1 LECGALAPL
10 WYKYQSA
17 TKVAH
22 SKDGLIIQKREANM
36 TTLRLWLG
44 SIATTFAN
52 PGALLVFA
60 IIYAFL
66 LVASYIF
73 ISIREAT
80 IWQVL
85 ITYALMILIPIGFFT
100 LQASIV
106 DRVLDQRFRWRVIL
120 IDALKFLAVTI
131 PMVLLAWL
139 LFYLLNKIAARY
151 PAPIV
156 QAPPPVNQAPPAP
169 LPTPPLHWPSLIFST
184 LRFVLLGAAVPLATI
199 HLWIAVAGVELR
211 SLFSDRL
218 SFLKRMGSA
227 LARTFSSDSVAI
239 YGLGLIIFFVLP
251 YIILVPVF
259 RIGGNRTEFAVFG
272 LRLLLA
278 FLFSLIG
285 WVSTLT
291 ALARTAP
298 ALPTEV
304 SEPGVALPAESVA

>member
-1 LECGALAPL
+1 
-10 WYKYQSA
+10 
-17 TKVAH
+17 
-22 SKDGLIIQKREANM
+22 M
-36 TTLRLWLG
+36 TTLRLWLR

-85 ITYALMILIPIGFFT
+85 VTYALLILIPIVFFI

-106 DRVLDQRFRWRVIL
+106 DRVLEQKFRWRVIL

-131 PMVLLAWL
+131 PVLLLAGL
-139 LFYLLNKIAARY
+139 LFYLLNKMSARY

-156 QAPPPVNQAPPAP
+156 QAVPPPVHQAVPAP
-169 LPTPPLHWPSLIFST
+169 LPKPPLHWPSLIFST
-184 LRFVLLGAAVPLATI
+184 LRFVLLGAVLPLTTI
-199 HLWIAVAGVELR
+199 HLWIAVAGGGFR
-211 SLFSDRL
+211 TLFGDGPKA
-218 SFLKRMGSA
+218 FFKRIALA

-239 YGLGLIIFFVLP
+239 YGLGLIVFFVLP
-251 YIILVPVF
+251 YVILVPVF
-259 RIGGNRTEFAVFG
+259 SIGGNKTEFAVFG

-278 FLFSLIG
+278 FLFSLVG

-298 ALPTEV
+298 ALPAEV
-304 SEPGVALPAESVA
+304 SESNVALPAESAA

>member
-1 LECGALAPL
+1 
-10 WYKYQSA
+10 
-17 TKVAH
+17 
-22 SKDGLIIQKREANM
+22 M
-36 TTLRLWLG
+36 TTLKLWLS
-44 SIATTFAN
+44 SIARTFAN

-85 ITYALMILIPIGFFT
+85 VTYVLMILILIGFFI

-106 DRVLDQRFRWRVIL
+106 DRVLDQKFRWRVIL

-131 PMVLLAWL
+131 PVLLLAWL
-139 LFYLLNKIAARY
+139 LLYLLNKLSVRY
-151 PAPIV
+151 PAPVV
-156 QAPPPVNQAPPAP
+156 QAPPPVHQGVPAP

-199 HLWIAVAGVELR
+199 HLWIAVAGGGFR
-211 SLFSDRL
+211 TLFGDGPK
-218 SFLKRMGSA
+218 SFFKRIGLA

-251 YIILVPVF
+251 YVILVPVF
-259 RIGGNRTEFAVFG
+259 SIGGNKTEFAVFG

-278 FLFSLIG
+278 FMFSLVG

-291 ALARTAP
+291 ALARNVPVLP
-298 ALPTEV
+298 AEA
-304 SEPGVALPAESVA
+304 SEPSVALPAESPA

>member
-1 LECGALAPL
+1 
-10 WYKYQSA
+10 
-17 TKVAH
+17 
-22 SKDGLIIQKREANM
+22 M
-36 TTLRLWLG
+36 TTLKLWLS

-85 ITYALMILIPIGFFT
+85 VTYALMILIPIGFFT
-100 LQASIV
+100 LQASII
-106 DRVLDQRFRWRVIL
+106 DRELDQRFRWHVIL
-120 IDALKFLAVTI
+120 IDALKFLAVAI
-131 PMVLLAWL
+131 PVLLFAWL
-139 LFYLLNKIAARY
+139 LYYLLNKISARY

-156 QAPPPVNQAPPAP
+156 VAPPVNKPLQAP
-169 LPTPPLHWPSLIFST
+169 LPKPPLHWPSLIFST
-184 LRFVLLGAAVPLATI
+184 LRFVLFGAVIPLATI
-199 HLWIAVAGVELR
+199 HLWIAVAGGGLR
-211 SLFSDRL
+211 TVVGDGLK
-218 SFLKRMGSA
+218 SFFRRIALA

-251 YIILVPVF
+251 YVILVPVF
-259 RIGGNRTEFAVFG
+259 TLGGNKTEFAVFG

-298 ALPTEV
+298 ALPAEV
-304 SEPGVALPAESVA
+304 SAPSVALPVESAA